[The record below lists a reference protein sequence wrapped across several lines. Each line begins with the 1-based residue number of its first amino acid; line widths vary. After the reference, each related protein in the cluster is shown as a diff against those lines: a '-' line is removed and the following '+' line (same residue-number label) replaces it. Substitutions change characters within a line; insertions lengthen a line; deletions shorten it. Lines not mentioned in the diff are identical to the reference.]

1 MHISVATANLYFL
14 PFDQTLEII
23 ADAGFEHIELD
34 LYWERGK
41 WAMAQHLKDL
51 EVREVVRMVN
61 QSGLRVSSI
70 HDGGGVIEDAHS
82 TQGFVNPQ
90 LAAYLDQLGYAP
102 GCIVF
107 HTPHIEG
114 GYDKRWWQTIS
125 DEIVKAAEIYRSSQ
139 TSVTIEN
146 MPLFD
151 GYYVPLTTPQELMA
165 FVSDSELGVTLD
177 TTHYAQIGV
186 DVVWAARILKEK
198 IRTIHLSDYLNGKAH
213 VFIGDGNLDFVNV
226 FRVLEFSAL
235 HSITL
240 ECSVGLSGEAVAEME
255 QVRII
260 DRLKTA
266 KSRLHGWIE
275 AAQQAVAA
283 DLANLGALR
292 RFHAHCS

>member
-1 MHISVATANLYFL
+1 VHISVATANFYFL

-34 LYWERGK
+34 LYWEGGK

-51 EVREVVRMVN
+51 KVREVVRMVN

-82 TQGFVNPQ
+82 TQGFINPQ
-90 LAAYLDQLGYAP
+90 LAAYLDQLGYPP

-114 GYDKRWWQTIS
+114 SYDKRWWQTIS
-125 DEIVKAAEIYRSSQ
+125 DEIVKAAESYRSSQ

-146 MPLFD
+146 VPRFD
-151 GYYVPLTTPQELMA
+151 GYYVPLTTPQELMT

-198 IRTIHLSDYLNGKAH
+198 IRTIHLSDYLDGEAH
-213 VFIGDGNLDFVNV
+213 VFIGDGNL
-226 FRVLEFSAL
+226 
-235 HSITL
+235 
-240 ECSVGLSGEAVAEME
+240 LSGS
-255 QVRII
+255 VRR
-260 DRLKTA
+260 DR
-266 KSRLHGWIE
+266 R
-275 AAQQAVAA
+275 
-283 DLANLGALR
+283 
-292 RFHAHCS
+292 